1 MKWLTA
7 HIMQMSS
14 PHTAKECQHPTRQYR
29 CLHLSLPLLI
39 LPVTSI
45 PLSLLTVHYLSHFSA
60 RLWNYEITQMEVWE
74 LCRECLIT
82 MGKSEEKLG
91 VVKNM
96 IQRCF
101 AFNSFYNRFIFLAF
115 ILVNIWIP
123 FCVKHF
129 ELP

>member
-1 MKWLTA
+1 
-7 HIMQMSS
+7 
-14 PHTAKECQHPTRQYR
+14 
-29 CLHLSLPLLI
+29 
-39 LPVTSI
+39 
-45 PLSLLTVHYLSHFSA
+45 
-60 RLWNYEITQMEVWE
+60 MEVWE

-115 ILVNIWIP
+115 ILVNI
-123 FCVKHF
+123 
-129 ELP
+129 